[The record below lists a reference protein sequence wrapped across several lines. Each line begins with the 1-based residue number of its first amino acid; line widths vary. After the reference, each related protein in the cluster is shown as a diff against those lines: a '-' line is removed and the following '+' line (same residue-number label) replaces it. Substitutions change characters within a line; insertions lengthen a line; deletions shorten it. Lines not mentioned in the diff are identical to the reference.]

1 VLITER
7 IFKKM
12 KEKVILAYSGGLDT
26 SVSIKWIKE
35 NYGMDVVAVLI
46 DCGQPDDLDE
56 AFRRARENGS
66 ADAIMIDAREEFIN
80 DFIVPSIKANLKY
93 EKSYSL
99 ATALARPLI
108 VKKLVEVA
116 VRTGAKAIAHGCT
129 AKGNDQVRFDVGIRS
144 LNPGLK
150 IIAPLREWKLTR
162 EEEIEYAKKHQI
174 KISVTKKSPYSID
187 ENLWGRSI
195 ECGILEDP
203 WVEPPEEVYA
213 WTRIEKNPEDS
224 EYIEIGFLEGIPV
237 SLDGKK
243 QSILKIIRSLNEV
256 AGSYGIG
263 RVDMIE
269 NRLVGIKS
277 REIYEA
283 PAATVLLEAHR
294 HLESLVLDRELTHYK
309 YLLEEKMAE
318 MVYYGL
324 WFTPLM
330 DCLKSFINE
339 SQKFVSGTVKLKLE
353 NKNFKVCGRESDNSL
368 YDLKLATYDRGDLF
382 DPKHSESFIKIWGYP
397 YEILG
402 AKGRIRIKKKTG
414 DG

>member
-1 VLITER
+1 
-7 IFKKM
+7 M
-12 KEKVILAYSGGLDT
+12 NGKVILAYSGGLDT

-35 NYGMDVVAVLI
+35 NYNMDVVAVLI
-46 DCGQPDDLDE
+46 DCGQPDDLEE
-56 AFRRARENGS
+56 AFNRARENGS
-66 ADAIMIDAREEFIN
+66 AEAIMIDAREEFIEE
-80 DFIVPSIKANLKY
+80 FIVPSIKANLKY
-93 EKSYSL
+93 EKNYSL

-116 VRTGAKAIAHGCT
+116 EQTGAKAIAHGCT

-144 LNPGLK
+144 LSPGLK

-162 EEEIEYAKKHQI
+162 EEEIEYAKTHGI
-174 KISVTKKSPYSID
+174 KIRVTKESPYSVD

-203 WVEPPEEVYA
+203 WSEPPEEIYE
-213 WTRIEKNPEDS
+213 WTRIRKKPEDS
-224 EYIEIGFLEGIPV
+224 EYIEIGFFEGIPV
-237 SLDGKK
+237 SINGREK
-243 QSILKIIRSLNEV
+243 SILEIIMELNRI
-256 AGSYGIG
+256 AGAYGIG
-263 RVDMIE
+263 RVDMVE

-277 REIYEA
+277 REIYEV
-283 PAATVLLEAHR
+283 PAATVLIEAHR
-294 HLESLVLDRELTHYK
+294 QLESLVLDRELTHYK

-330 DCLKSFINE
+330 YCLGSFIDE
-339 SQKFVSGTVKLKLE
+339 SQKYVSGTVKLKLE
-353 NKNFKVCGRESDNSL
+353 IKNFSICGRKSDNSL

-402 AKGRIRIKKKTG
+402 TKGRISVKKKTG
-414 DG
+414 ES

>member
-1 VLITER
+1 
-7 IFKKM
+7 M
-12 KEKVILAYSGGLDT
+12 SGKVILAYSGGLDT

-35 NYGMDVVAVLI
+35 NYNMEVIAVLI
-46 DCGQPDDLDE
+46 DCGQPDDLNEARKRAQDNGAYKSLIVDAKDE
-56 AFRRARENGS
+56 FV
-66 ADAIMIDAREEFIN
+66 N
-80 DFIVPSIKANLKY
+80 DFIAAAIKANLKY
-93 EKSYSL
+93 EKNYVL

-116 VRTGAKAIAHGCT
+116 KKEEADAIAHGCT

-144 LNPGLK
+144 LSPELK
-150 IIAPLREWKLTR
+150 IIAPLREWTLTR
-162 EEEIEYAKKHQI
+162 EEEIEYAKKHNI
-174 KISVTKKSPYSID
+174 KINVTKKSPYSVD

-203 WVEPPEEVYA
+203 WAEPPEDVYG
-213 WTRIEKNPEDS
+213 WTKIIKKPDQS
-224 EYIEIGFLEGIPV
+224 EYVELGFEQGIPV
-237 SLDGKK
+237 LLNGKK
-243 QSILKIIRSLNEV
+243 MAPGIVISSLNKI
-256 AGSYGIG
+256 AGAYGIG
-263 RVDMIE
+263 RSDMIE

-283 PAATVLLEAHR
+283 PAAVVILEAHR
-294 HLESLVLDRELTHYK
+294 HLECMVLDRELLHYK

-330 DCLKSFINE
+330 DCLKSFMDE
-339 SQKFVSGTVKLKLE
+339 SQKYLNGTVKIKLGY
-353 NKNFKVCGRESDNSL
+353 KNFAVCGRKSIYSL

-402 AKGRIRIKKKTG
+402 MKGRIKSGRTIK
-414 DG
+414 

>member
-1 VLITER
+1 
-7 IFKKM
+7 M
-12 KEKVILAYSGGLDT
+12 NGKVILAYSGGLDT

-35 NYGMDVVAVLI
+35 NYNMDVVAVLI
-46 DCGQPDDLDE
+46 DCGQPDDLEE
-56 AFRRARENGS
+56 AFNRARENGS
-66 ADAIMIDAREEFIN
+66 AEAMIIDAREEFIE

-93 EKSYSL
+93 EKNYSL

-116 VRTGAKAIAHGCT
+116 EQVGAKAIAHGCT

-144 LNPGLK
+144 LSPGLK

-162 EEEIEYAKKHQI
+162 EEEIEYAKTHGI
-174 KISVTKKSPYSID
+174 KIRVTKESPYSVD

-203 WVEPPEEVYA
+203 WSEPPEEIYE
-213 WTRIEKNPEDS
+213 WTRIEKKPVDS
-224 EYIEIGFLEGIPV
+224 EYIDVGFLKGIPV
-237 SLDGKK
+237 SIYGEEK
-243 QSILKIIRSLNEV
+243 SILEIIKELNRI
-256 AGSYGIG
+256 AGTYGIG

-283 PAATVLLEAHR
+283 PAATILIEAHR
-294 HLESLVLDRELTHYK
+294 QLESLVLDRELTHYK

-330 DCLKSFINE
+330 DCLRSFIDE
-339 SQKFVSGTVKLKLE
+339 SQKYVSGTVKLKLE
-353 NKNFKVCGRESDNSL
+353 TKNFRVCGRKSDNSL

-402 AKGRIRIKKKTG
+402 TKGRINIKKKTG
-414 DG
+414 ES